1 MPETKEEKW
10 RMFCAIN
17 LPPELRQ
24 RIQEHIARLRE
35 AVPDAR
41 ASWNRDEKLH
51 LTIKFLGD
59 VATDRVANLSLAAE
73 RAVAGRKPFKLAVE
87 GNGSFPPRGQPRV
100 LWIGIKDSAEGL
112 AHLYTRL
119 EEECAGEGFAREPRA
134 FHPHLTIARLRNPQH
149 ATRLAVSHNDL
160 GFSPMEFSVS
170 ELVVIRSELGRE
182 GSRYTEIS
190 RHRLGLTPRQ
200 L

>member
-1 MPETKEEKW
+1 MVFSETSNEKW

-24 RIQEHIARLRE
+24 RIQDHIERLRE
-35 AVPDAR
+35 TIPEAR
-41 ASWNRDEKLH
+41 ASWNRDDKLH

-73 RAVAGRKPFKLAVE
+73 RAVAGLKPFKLAAE
-87 GNGSFPPRGQPRV
+87 GSGSFPPRGQPRV
-100 LWIGIKDSAEGL
+100 LWIGIEDLTERL
-112 AHLYTRL
+112 ARLYTRL
-119 EEECAGEGFAREPRA
+119 EEECALEGFAREPRK

-149 ATRLAVSHNDL
+149 ATQLAASHQGL
-160 GFSPMEFSVS
+160 GFEPMEFSVD
-170 ELVVIRSELGRE
+170 ELVVIRSELSSK

-190 RHRLGLTPRQ
+190 RHPLL
-200 L
+200 